1 MTIVA
6 QTIKVE
12 LEEDAYRLALGHFE
26 AVEDAPR
33 IGRWREV
40 TCTRDTAQDMLVFFK
55 AALAKGLNP
64 TAAVACI
71 GAYVQ
76 IWDVL
81 KNRWQFSLAA
91 PAVP

>member
-1 MTIVA
+1 MATMA

-40 TCTRDTAQDMLVFFK
+40 TCTRNAAQDMLVLF
-55 AALAKGLNP
+55 
-64 TAAVACI
+64 
-71 GAYVQ
+71 
-76 IWDVL
+76 L
-81 KNRWQFSLAA
+81 KPLIDRSTVVVGRTIPAFPFSSL
-91 PAVP
+91 VPVNLSSIASIRSTF

>member
-1 MTIVA
+1 MTTMA

-40 TCTRDTAQDMLVFFK
+40 TCTRNAAQDMLVLF
-55 AALAKGLNP
+55 
-64 TAAVACI
+64 
-71 GAYVQ
+71 
-76 IWDVL
+76 L
-81 KNRWQFSLAA
+81 KPLIDRST
-91 PAVP
+91 VVVGRT